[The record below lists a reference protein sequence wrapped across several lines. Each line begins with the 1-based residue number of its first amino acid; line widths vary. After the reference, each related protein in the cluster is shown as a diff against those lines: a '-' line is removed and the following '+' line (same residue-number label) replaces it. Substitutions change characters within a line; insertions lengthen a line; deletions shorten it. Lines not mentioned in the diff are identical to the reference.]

1 MMGLT
6 MNLINET
13 YQLCVLSHFTWM
25 VVPIMN
31 LISETYQLYEMRK
44 YAFII
49 FREYT
54 IISLFVVHNYL
65 RYIIEY
71 FSRVKAIKLGLLY
84 MKNVWDKSCWL
95 IYFKSLVMWH
105 DFYLV
110 RGVSVR
116 PNPRTRHEPDTGFF
130 GLGVGL
136 NGFGS

>member
-1 MMGLT
+1 
-6 MNLINET
+6 MNLINGT

-49 FREYT
+49 FREYA

-84 MKNVWDKSCWL
+84 MKMPCDKSCWL

-110 RGVSVR
+110 SWYKLRIYIYIYIC
-116 PNPRTRHEPDTGFF
+116 F
-130 GLGVGL
+130 LGIKYEYIKQEKEDICL
-136 NGFGS
+136 DSLE